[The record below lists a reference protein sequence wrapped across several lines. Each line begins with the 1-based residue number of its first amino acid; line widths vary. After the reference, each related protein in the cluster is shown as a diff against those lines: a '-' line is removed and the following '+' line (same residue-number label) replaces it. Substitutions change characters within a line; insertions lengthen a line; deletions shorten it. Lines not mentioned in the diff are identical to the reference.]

1 MPDNILQFDGISKS
15 FFGVRTLEDVT
26 FTLPEGH
33 LLGLIGENG
42 AGKTTLMNILA
53 GVLPPDSGK
62 MRLRA
67 VDYAPRWPADAT
79 AAGIAF
85 IHQELNLFT
94 NLSIADNVF
103 IDRFPRLGRL
113 PFIDRAATRRQTAR
127 LLESLNLRLSPQ
139 ILVDRLTP
147 GERQL
152 VEIAKALN
160 TGAEIIIF
168 DEPTTS
174 LTAAETQR
182 LFSIIHSLRQQ
193 GKSMIY
199 ISHNLGNV
207 LELADDIVVLR
218 DGRVVDAGPGRDFTI
233 DRMISRMVGRAIDQ
247 IFPTRE
253 AKLSQEV
260 VLEVKG
266 LSQPGIVKD
275 IDLVLHK
282 AEVLGLFGLM
292 GSGRTELVRM
302 LFGLEPF
309 ERGEVFVNGIPCG
322 RLCAADSIRRGIAFV
337 TEDRREEGLL
347 MEATVLDNVGLVSLP
362 AFASARFPRLLR
374 HRRLSDAVTR
384 VTESMRIKSGPV
396 ARTLAKNLSGGNQQK
411 VVIGKWLM
419 SRPAIFLM
427 DEPTRGIDVGAKYEV
442 YGIINDLAAQGAG
455 ILLISSELEELMG
468 LCDRIVVMSKG
479 EITGGFD
486 RGEFA
491 REPILYAAFKGH
503 QHLSQSGRV
512 EHR

>member
-1 MPDNILQFDGISKS
+1 MPDSILQFDGISRS
-15 FFGVRTLEDVT
+15 FFGVRALEDVT
-26 FTLPEGH
+26 FSLPRGH

-53 GVLPPDSGK
+53 GVLSPDRGI

-67 VDYAPRWPADAT
+67 ADYAPRRPAEAT

-103 IDRFPRLGRL
+103 IDRFPRFGRTPFLNKGAVRKQAAKLLG
-113 PFIDRAATRRQTAR
+113 
-127 LLESLNLRLSPQ
+127 SLDSSLSPET
-139 ILVDRLTP
+139 LVDRLTP

-152 VEIAKALN
+152 VEIAKALS

-174 LTAAETQR
+174 LTASETQR
-182 LFSIIHSLRQQ
+182 LFGVIGSLRQQ

-218 DGRVVDAGPGRDFTI
+218 DGRVVDVGPAQDFTI

-247 IFPTRE
+247 IFPTR
-253 AKLSQEV
+253 KTSPSQDV

-266 LSQPGIVKD
+266 LSQPGVVRD

-282 AEVLGLFGLM
+282 GEVLGLFGLM
-292 GSGRTELVRM
+292 GSGRTELARM

-309 ERGEVFVNGIPCG
+309 ERGVIFVNGLPSI
-322 RLCAADSIRRGIAFV
+322 RLSPADCIRRGMALV
-337 TEDRREEGLL
+337 TENRREEGLL
-347 MEATVLDNVGLVSLP
+347 MEATVVDNMGLASLP
-362 AFASARFPRLLR
+362 AFASARFPRLVH

-384 VTESMRIKSGPV
+384 IAESMRIKSGPV

-419 SRPAIFLM
+419 SRPAVFIM
-427 DEPTRGIDVGAKYEV
+427 DEPTRGIDVAAKCEV
-442 YGIINDLAAQGAG
+442 YGIIDDLAAQGAG

-479 EITGGFD
+479 QITGGFN

-491 REPILYAAFKGH
+491 QEPILHAAFKGH
-503 QHLSQSGRV
+503 RRVSHSARV
-512 EHR
+512 ERR

>member
-1 MPDNILQFDGISKS
+1 MPDNILQFDGISRS
-15 FFGVRTLEDVT
+15 FFGVRALDDVS
-26 FTLPEGH
+26 FSLPKGH

-42 AGKTTLMNILA
+42 AGKTTLMNILG
-53 GVLPPDSGK
+53 GVLAPDSGR

-67 VDYAPRWPADAT
+67 VDYAPRRPAEAT

-85 IHQELNLFT
+85 IHQELNLFS

-103 IDRFPRLGRL
+103 IDRLPRLGRS
-113 PFIDRAATRRQTAR
+113 PFINRAGARRQTAN
-127 LLESLNLRLSPQ
+127 LLRSLDLQLSPDT
-139 ILVDRLTP
+139 LVDRLTP

-168 DEPTTS
+168 DEPTSS

-182 LFSIIHSLRQQ
+182 FFDIVRRLREQ

-253 AKLSQEV
+253 SKPSQEA

-266 LSQPGIVKD
+266 LSQTGIVKD
-275 IDLVLHK
+275 INLVLHK

-292 GSGRTELVRM
+292 GSGRTELARM

-309 ERGEVFVNGIPCG
+309 ERGEIRLNGAPRG
-322 RLCAADSIRRGIAFV
+322 RIRAKDCIRRGMAFV

-347 MEATVLDNVGLVSLP
+347 MEATVVDNIGLVALP
-362 AFASARFPRLLR
+362 AFASTRFPRLLR
-374 HRRLSDAVTR
+374 RRRLSDAVAR
-384 VTESMRIKSGPV
+384 IAESMRIRSGPM
-396 ARTLAKNLSGGNQQK
+396 ARTLARNLSGGNQQK

-419 SRPAIFLM
+419 SRPGIFIM

-442 YGIINDLAAQGAG
+442 YGIVNDLAAQGAG

-468 LCDRIVVMSKG
+468 LCDRIIVMSKG

-486 RGEFA
+486 RGAFA
-491 REPILYAAFKGH
+491 QEPILHAAFKGH
-503 QHLSQSGRV
+503 RGRG
-512 EHR
+512 